1 MFWLLGAINA
11 LNLIDGMDGLAT
23 GVGIVLSL
31 AVAVMAMLTGHST
44 EAFLS
49 LALAGG
55 LLGFLMYNSPPASI
69 FLGDAGS
76 MLIGLLLGALAIRG
90 ALKGPATVALA
101 APTAIWAIPIFDV
114 LMAILRR
121 KLTGRS
127 IYETDRGHLH
137 HSLMKRGFS
146 GRKTVAFI
154 GMLCSLTALG
164 ATVSVAMD
172 SELMAFAA
180 TLSVFGMLIVTGFFG
195 HRESLLLCQ
204 RVKHFA
210 VSLIPLRGRPYPAAG
225 QMRARLEGTRRWDE
239 LWDMLTAFAQRFDL
253 SSVQL
258 NVNSPAIG
266 EGFHASW
273 QRKHR
278 PDESQLWQSDIP
290 LIAGKI
296 TVGRLK
302 IMGACAD
309 GSVCT
314 WMGDLIAGL
323 KPFECQMLE
332 LLSDATGAPDVS
344 SQSHHADPDAKSDT
358 PFPNL
363 AIVQDL
369 AD

>member
-1 MFWLLGAINA
+1 
-11 LNLIDGMDGLAT
+11 
-23 GVGIVLSL
+23 
-31 AVAVMAMLTGHST
+31 
-44 EAFLS
+44 
-49 LALAGG
+49 
-55 LLGFLMYNSPPASI
+55 
-69 FLGDAGS
+69 
-76 MLIGLLLGALAIRG
+76 MLIGLLLGALAIRSS
-90 ALKGPATVALA
+90 LKGPTTVALA
-101 APTAIWAIPIFDV
+101 APAAIWAIPIFDV

-154 GMLCSLTALG
+154 GLLCSLTALG
-164 ATVSVAMD
+164 ATVSVAMNN
-172 SELMAFAA
+172 ELMAYVA
-180 TLSVFGMLIVTGFFG
+180 TIAVLALLIVTGFFG

-210 VSLIPLRGRPYPAAG
+210 VSLIPLRGKRSPAAG
-225 QMRARLEGTRRWDE
+225 QLQTRLEGTRRWDE

-253 SSVQL
+253 SAVQL

-278 PDESQLWQSDIP
+278 PDDSQLWQSDIP
-290 LIAGKI
+290 LIAGNI

-302 IMGACAD
+302 IMGACAE

-332 LLSDATGAPDVS
+332 LLSDATGTPDVHS
-344 SQSHHADPDAKSDT
+344 ESHHAQPSANCQQ
-358 PFPNL
+358 PYPNL
-363 AIVQDL
+363 IVLQEQL
-369 AD
+369 APDN